1 MSEKE
6 EKKPK
11 KKVTIY
17 LEADVWKRFLDKVYE
32 RNGRTHGGVL
42 SQEMQDAVEV
52 WLSEPI

>member
-11 KKVTIY
+11 KKLTIY
-17 LEADVWKRFLDKVYE
+17 LEDDVWKRFLDRVYE

-42 SQEMQDAVEV
+42 SQEIKDAIEV
-52 WLSEPI
+52 WLSEPR